1 MGQTEHS
8 NMEYKVYGVK
18 VTYLDKNNKVCSSC
32 RTGGSYGLRAD
43 EIIRGGRWP
52 RRRGEPGK
60 PTSEGG
66 QTQWRGDPNI
76 LIYPGL
82 TNRGHSKDS

>member
-1 MGQTEHS
+1 MGQTERS

-18 VTYLDKNNKVCSSC
+18 VTYLYKNNKVCSSC
-32 RTGGSYGLRAD
+32 RTGGNYGLRAD
-43 EIIRGGRWP
+43 EVIREGQWP

-66 QTQWRGDPNI
+66 QKQSGGTLMHSSTQG
-76 LIYPGL
+76 
-82 TNRGHSKDS
+82 